1 MRICCIQG
9 SEIAGQQIA
18 NTFGVRIRHFNPNP
32 NGTQHDLHNAND
44 VCIRF
49 EITDE
54 AKEEKM
60 LRVQHSR
67 VEEDTTLNKDIKYIK
82 SNGHIY
88 DIGSIYDIYTHHI
101 FT

>member
-1 MRICCIQG
+1 MINLTNKYLSYRYSQCFDRPSQVGPQG
-9 SEIAGQQIA
+9 SEIAG
-18 NTFGVRIRHFNPNP
+18 NP

-60 LRVQHSR
+60 LRVQH
-67 VEEDTTLNKDIKYIK
+67 VERGYHVE
-82 SNGHIY
+82 
-88 DIGSIYDIYTHHI
+88 
-101 FT
+101 